1 MLKLALATA
10 ATIASIQVSATT
22 YPLSDSF
29 SGTSFFDGFRFPVET
44 YDNTTNGDV
53 FWATADNT
61 SLLYVNDNNR
71 VIIKVDNESDVVYL
85 QKRYAPKLLSQ
96 KTWDI
101 GTVWVMDAVHMPYG
115 CSVWPAFWTQ
125 GPNWPAGGEID
136 ISEGINLR
144 SNNMVALHTTGGTC
158 TISNSSSMS
167 GSITYDNCDIS
178 QNSDSGC
185 TVNDTN
191 TDSYGAGFAAAGGGV
206 FVAEWATDGIRV
218 WFLTRDAVPDSLGV
232 SASSIDTSTLGEPVA
247 LYSSE
252 TCDVQNLFGPQTLT
266 IDITLCGD
274 FAGNAD
280 LLAETCGALV
290 GDNTCY
296 TTYVVNN
303 QASNLAQAYYEIN
316 YINVYSSS
324 NSSSSNASTTSTATD
339 GVATSAT
346 SGSGSTA
353 SASASGNGSSS
364 GAGRVEAVLGGL
376 LGALLFGLA
385 MIL

>member
-1 MLKLALATA
+1 MFKLALATV
-10 ATIASIQVSATT
+10 ATIASIQVSATS

-61 SLLYVNDNNR
+61 SLLYVNENNR

-144 SNNMVALHTTGGTC
+144 TNNMVALHTTGGTC
-158 TISNSSSMS
+158 TISNSSSMT

-191 TDSYGAGFAAAGGGV
+191 VNSYGEGFAAAGGGV
-206 FVAEWATDGIRV
+206 LVAEWATDGIRV
-218 WFLTRDAVPDSLGV
+218 WFLTRNAVPSSLSV

-247 LYSSE
+247 QYSSD

-303 QASNLAQAYYEIN
+303 QSSTLAQAYYEIN
-316 YINVYSSS
+316 YINVYSS
-324 NSSSSNASTTSTATD
+324 NSNASATSSTTA
-339 GVATSAT
+339 GAATSAT

-353 SASASGNGSSS
+353 GASASASGSGSSS
-364 GAGRVEAVLGGL
+364 GAGRVEAVLGGMF
-376 LGALLFGLA
+376 GALLFGLA